1 MQSSTQRQPISSL
14 PILRR
19 GSTGQDVRNLQAILY
34 RIDYSIDIDGIFG
47 TRTEATVKQFQID
60 HNLLVDGIV
69 GPKTW
74 SALYAEFALHNEE
87 QV

>member
-1 MQSSTQRQPISSL
+1 MQSSTERQSISSL

-19 GSTGQDVRNLQAILY
+19 GSTGQDVRNLQGILHQ
-34 RIDYSIDIDGIFG
+34 INYSISLDGIFG
-47 TRTEATVKQFQID
+47 ARTEATVKQFQKD
-60 HNLLVDGIV
+60 QSLLVDGIV
-69 GPKTW
+69 GSKTW